1 MKMDSESKLVLFK
14 DAKDTLSL
22 SKYMS
27 VINNREKRRLLSK
40 LRLGILPLE
49 IEKGRRSNLPRND
62 RHCKLCDTD
71 QVEDEI
77 HFLFTCPSL
86 AQYRQPFITS
96 ISELQPHFPIKSYHQ
111 KIKYLYF
118 NESVP
123 INILVIASNLLY
135 NLNSARDTLKS

>member
-1 MKMDSESKLVLFK
+1 MKIDSESKLVLFK

-40 LRLGILPLE
+40 LRLGVLPLE
-49 IEKGRRSNLPRND
+49 IEKGRRSNLLRND
-62 RHCKLCDTD
+62 RHCKLCETD